1 MVIKLK
7 RSSFEISADELIKR
21 ILSRISSE
29 VSSDASLFIL
39 EKYRDVFKEVDPRE
53 GLSRTGRE
61 IKLSDNDFLRK
72 RTENIIDEKN
82 VIVSSH
88 LGELEERVK
97 LICLSYSNEPLGLLL
112 LSAGSEVKDSLKAW
126 IKELELALHYSLK
139 RSTEEEGYRRLKL
152 VSRLTSVL
160 ETETHSEELIYKSL
174 EIAREMLR
182 VRWIFFL
189 ERFET
194 RFLLRAAIG
203 EGTNPLRAIE
213 MKISEEQLDL
223 LSQERL
229 FVSAR
234 KSVISS
240 LIFREEISVGSFI
253 TIPLTVEGTL
263 LGLIIAADREEI
275 EGEFRAYKHL
285 DKEDLKMLDDI
296 SRRMAVAIS
305 KIKLTS
311 RLELEVR
318 KLKQLGKKHEEL
330 ISEQKEQLF
339 KLSVLHKITDAMK
352 RSLDRERVVR
362 ILLLGATDTS
372 GLKFDRATFFRVDA
386 VRSLLVSETRV
397 TSGRRDSRHDK
408 SVYSDLSRYLQDLS
422 LEPYDSD
429 DNRVSGSIPY
439 PGNLILE
446 RVVLRKKMVHVTPE
460 MLRLRVDEL
469 ALMNR
474 IIGTDEY
481 LIAPVAGEEDVLG
494 VLVVDNNDSG
504 KKISNA
510 DMEIIGLLADSTGV
524 ALELTENYKRILQ
537 MAESLEKERNL
548 SNYYRKFVSSILQ
561 SLESAIIVC
570 SVEGEITE
578 LNRTAEFLLDLSRE
592 ELIGKSIESIRT
604 KLGSIIDLLSD
615 AIRIGE
621 TITLTDQHF
630 DAFGEKH
637 FDVRITPLREEKR
650 KRLSGVILS
659 LDDITR
665 RKKLEQEL
673 KSREQLAALGE
684 MSAKVAHEIR
694 NPITIIGGFVKRI
707 LASSDR
713 EKTEEYARILMDELQ
728 RLDGIV
734 GEVLEIS
741 RRKSRP
747 SEEEFDLVSVTR
759 EILAG
764 FEEKAT
770 TENVKLVLYAKEDRI
785 EYYGNKD
792 RIKQVIINLVQNAIE
807 ASDKA
812 GQVLITLERRIDCV
826 SFSAK
831 NGGKTIPEETLKRI
845 FEPFFTTKTL
855 GTGLGL
861 SICKKIV
868 EEHGGEIHASS
879 GMEGTVFTFTL
890 PTKKFG
896 RFELEK
902 DTDS

>member
-1 MVIKLK
+1 MK

-21 ILSRISSE
+21 ILRRISSE
-29 VSSDASLFIL
+29 VSSDAFLFIL
-39 EKYRDVFKEVDPRE
+39 EKYRDVFKEVDPRD

-61 IKLSDNDFLRK
+61 IKLGDNNFLRK
-72 RTENIIDEKN
+72 TTENLVDEKN
-82 VIVSSH
+82 VIISSH
-88 LGELEERVK
+88 LGEQEERVK
-97 LICLSYSNEPLGLLL
+97 LIHLSYSNEPLGLLL
-112 LSAGSEVKDSLKAW
+112 LSTGSEVKDSLKAW
-126 IKELELALHYSLK
+126 IKELELALYYSLK
-139 RSTEEEGYRRLKL
+139 RSAEEEGYRRLKL

-189 ERFET
+189 EKAET
-194 RFLLRAAIG
+194 KFLLRAAIG
-203 EGTNPLRAIE
+203 EGTNPLRGIE
-213 MKISEEQLDL
+213 VEISEEQLDL
-223 LSQERL
+223 LSHERL

-234 KSVISS
+234 KSAISS

-253 TIPLTVEGTL
+253 GIPLTVEGAL
-263 LGLIIAADREEI
+263 VGLIIAADREEI

-318 KLKQLGKKHEEL
+318 KLRQLGKKHEEL

-362 ILLLGATDTS
+362 ILLVGATDVS
-372 GLKFDRATFFRVDA
+372 GLKFDRAAFFRVDT

-397 TSGRRDSRHDK
+397 SSGRRNSEHEK
-408 SVYSDLSRYLQDLS
+408 SVYSDLSRYLQDAS
-422 LEPYDSD
+422 LKPYDAD
-429 DNRVSGSIPY
+429 DSIQMGSIPY

-460 MLRLRVDEL
+460 MLRLRIDEL

-481 LIAPVAGEEDVLG
+481 VIAPVAGEEDVLG

-504 KKISNA
+504 KKISSA
-510 DMEIIGLLADSTGV
+510 DMEILGLLADSTGV

-578 LNRTAEFLLDLSRE
+578 LNRTAEFILDRSRE
-592 ELIGKSIESIRT
+592 ELIGKSIRSIRT
-604 KLGSIIDLLSD
+604 KLGSVIDLLSD

-637 FDVRITPLREEKR
+637 FDVRITPLREEKL
-650 KRLSGVILS
+650 KRLTGVILS

-665 RKKLEQEL
+665 RRKLEQEL
-673 KSREQLAALGE
+673 KSREKLAALGE

-713 EKTEEYARILMDELQ
+713 KKTEEYARILMDELQ
-728 RLDGIV
+728 RLDDIV
-734 GEVLEIS
+734 GEVLEVS
-741 RRKSRP
+741 RRKTRP

-764 FEEKAT
+764 FEEKAS
-770 TENVKLVLYAKEDRI
+770 TENVKLVLYTKEDSI

-807 ASDKA
+807 ASEKA
-812 GQVLITLERRIDCV
+812 GQVLITLEKKV
-826 SFSAK
+826 EYVYFSAK
-831 NGGKTIPEETLKRI
+831 NGGNIIPEETLKRI

-868 EEHGGEIHASS
+868 EEHGGEIYASS

-896 RFELEK
+896 RFELEE